1 MDNNAVKDYPM
12 KTLRDDGKMVL
23 KSTYHRTLHLVAYN
37 YYYVIKKKKRKK
49 KRERERECVCVCV
62 CLYKRERD
70 RQTDRERQMDIFDGT
85 ITADGIELAGI
96 MSI

>member
-1 MDNNAVKDYPM
+1 M
-12 KTLRDDGKMVL
+12 KTLRDDGKIVL

-49 KRERERECVCVCV
+49 KRERERESVCVCVCV
-62 CLYKRERD
+62 FVCIRERD